1 MSYMSDNLISS
12 LEMRELFRERER
24 LELIK
29 DTSLLDEV
37 SRRRVIK
44 RITEIN
50 SQLNQSQ
57 DQLVV
62 VEEGS

>member
-1 MSYMSDNLISS
+1 MSDNLISS

>member
-1 MSYMSDNLISS
+1 MSDNLISS

-44 RITEIN
+44 RITEIS